1 MARPD
6 VYRGSQLPLPTAE
19 NQIVKVCEFGV
30 GDIIYPFGDQG
41 WTLKQNLTAQ
51 KLGGKGNKT
60 NYEAMNTASALKLGT
75 TDQYTTIRRLQQFQ
89 GPHKKEIQVVISQ

>member
-6 VYRGSQLPLPTAE
+6 IFRGSQLPLPTQE
-19 NQIVKVCEFGV
+19 HQIVKVCNFV
-30 GDIIYPFGDQG
+30 IGDIIYLFGDHG
-41 WTLKQNLTAQ
+41 WTLKQHLTAK

-75 TDQYTTIRRLQQFQ
+75 TDIYTTIRRLQQFQ
-89 GPHKKEIQVVISQ
+89 GPHKKEIEVVISQ